1 MSMSL
6 FVGNIPYGAMEQEI
20 RELFSDHG
28 TVEDVHFVMDH
39 RRGRFR
45 GFGFVRMPD
54 EEARAAIEKLH
65 SAEFQGRPLIVS
77 EAKQRTEPVRQ
88 TVWSS
93 PRDEDEK
100 RYAKRS
106 SYAFQ

>member
-1 MSMSL
+1 MSL

-54 EEARAAIEKLH
+54 EEAKEAIDKLH
-65 SAEFQGRPLIVS
+65 TADFQGRPLIVS
-77 EAKQRTEPVRQ
+77 EAKQRTQPVRQ

-93 PRDEDEK
+93 PRDESDVGYGRDK
-100 RYAKRS
+100 HYA
-106 SYAFQ
+106 